1 MGNTNN
7 YLDVEKE
14 NFMYVTL
21 TCLMLHLCLEVG
33 VSSAY
38 CSSICHIHLKDE
50 DDDNRLGGLSKN
62 HINLAL
68 HPLSTTR
75 DTIRLA
81 ER

>member
-1 MGNTNN
+1 MSNATPLFGSRS
-7 YLDVEKE
+7 V
-14 NFMYVTL
+14 
-21 TCLMLHLCLEVG
+21 
-33 VSSAY
+33 VSY